1 MSRYIFNT
9 KQKLKDGRVVY
20 TSKINTKIPKSD
32 NDIYIVTQTGD
43 RLDTIAYQFYGDA
56 SLWYIIASANNIH
69 DPSFAV
75 EDGTTLRI
83 PEYYNNYRNL

>member
-1 MSRYIFNT
+1 MGRYQLNNR
-9 KQKLKDGRVVY
+9 KKLNDGRVVY
-20 TSKINTKIPKSD
+20 QTRIYTKIPKSD
-32 NDIYIVTQTGD
+32 RDIYIVTQTGD
-43 RLDTIAYQFYGDA
+43 RLDTLAYQFYGDQ

-83 PEYYNNYRNL
+83 PENYNLYRTL

>member
-1 MSRYIFNT
+1 MSRYTFNIT
-9 KQKLKDGRVVY
+9 QRLKDGRVVF
-20 TSKINTKIPKSD
+20 TSKINRRIPKSD

-43 RLDTIAYQFYGDA
+43 RLDTIAHQFYGDS
-56 SLWYIIASANNIH
+56 SLWYIIAAANNIH